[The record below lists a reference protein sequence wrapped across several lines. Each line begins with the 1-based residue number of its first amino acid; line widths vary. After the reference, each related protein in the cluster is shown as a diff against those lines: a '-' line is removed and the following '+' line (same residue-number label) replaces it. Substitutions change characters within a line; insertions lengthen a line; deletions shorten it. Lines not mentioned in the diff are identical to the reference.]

1 MFRFDG
7 ACAGDREAMKTLIRK
22 VGNGFIAEEVDEVS
36 GARIFDSER
45 IFKDWIEVSDYLF
58 QRLVQNK
65 APDGVELKE

>member
-1 MFRFDG
+1 LPKSV
-7 ACAGDREAMKTLIRK
+7 AWAGDRKAMKILIRK
-22 VGNGFIAEEVDEVS
+22 VGNGFIAGDIDALC

-45 IFKDWIEVSDYLF
+45 IFKDWIELSDYLF